1 MSPTIRTLRATLLLV
16 ATLAAAACD
25 KVPLLAPTNTT
36 IRLTASVSV
45 VPTNGTANITAI
57 VIESAGT
64 PVQNGTVVT
73 FSSSLGSVEPREART
88 SNGQVSVRY
97 VAGAQSGTAKIGAF
111 SGGAKSDDL
120 EILVGAAAAGAIS
133 LRADTTV
140 LASTGSTVEII
151 ASVVDTGGNPLRGA
165 PVTFSATVGTLSQA
179 TAISNDA
186 GEARTQLTANQA
198 GKVTAKIGA
207 GTNAKEASLDFTVRD
222 APNVDISVPG
232 VGGVSNSAEVGV
244 PTVFTLKLASGGTY
258 NALRNVRIDFG
269 DGAGA
274 DLGAIAL
281 TGSTTVS
288 HVYSR
293 TGFFTVRVTATD
305 VLNNVGTSTMALTV
319 NERTTVPINL
329 TLLSVSNKIATF
341 QANLGTGT
349 VSGSI
354 RFYDWDFGDGQSAS
368 TTGNTTSHRYSSPGN
383 YTVNVRVVTTTGS
396 EGFATIIVTVI

>member
-1 MSPTIRTLRATLLLV
+1 MTSIRKRSALKILA
-16 ATLAAAACD
+16 LAALFAA
-25 KVPLLAPTNTT
+25 
-36 IRLTASVSV
+36 
-45 VPTNGTANITAI
+45 
-57 VIESAGT
+57 
-64 PVQNGTVVT
+64 
-73 FSSSLGSVEPREART
+73 GSVQAAGKYVLISHAPDSDAWWNTIKNSIKQAGEDYGVTVDYRNPPSGDLADMAR
-88 SNGQVSVRY
+88 SIEQ
-97 VAGAQSGTAKIGAF
+97 
-111 SGGAKSDDL
+111 
-120 EILVGAAAAGAIS
+120 AAAAGYDGVIVTIADYNVLQGAI
-133 LRADTTV
+133 
-140 LASTGSTVEII
+140 
-151 ASVVDTGGNPLRGA
+151 
-165 PVTFSATVGTLSQA
+165 
-179 TAISNDA
+179 
-186 GEARTQLTANQA
+186 

-244 PTVFTLKLASGGTY
+244 PTVFTLKLAAGGTY
-258 NALRNVRIDFG
+258 NALRNVRIDYG

-305 VLNNVGTSTMALTV
+305 VLGNVGTSTMALTV
-319 NERTTVPINL
+319 NDRTTVPINL
-329 TLLSVSNKIATF
+329 TLLSVSNRIATF